1 MALASGRKIQ
11 KSDERRTLVEFR
23 FVYRWPPG
31 QADAKAEG
39 SGVCPCAKLIRGS
52 ARVSKSSMNGASTF
66 NVAGMSGHV
75 TLW

>member
-39 SGVCPCAKLIRGS
+39 SGVCPCAKLIRDPQ
-52 ARVSKSSMNGASTF
+52 SKSSINGASTF